1 MLDGC
6 DILRRDENHQNA
18 RHWQQMKPFPLL
30 LCAIVLSTVPSARAD
45 ALRCGDRLVTEGD
58 KDALVRERC
67 GAPSETRLERKLVPA
82 VIWRDGRR
90 IQLPGGDRVIVVEFW
105 TYNLGPDR
113 FMRQLKLEE
122 GVVVEIKT
130 LGYGH
135 R

>member
-1 MLDGC
+1 
-6 DILRRDENHQNA
+6 
-18 RHWQQMKPFPLL
+18 MKLCHLL
-30 LCAIVLSTVPSARAD
+30 LCAIVLSTAQPVRAD
-45 ALRCGDRLVTEGD
+45 DLRCGDRLVSEGD
-58 KDALVRERC
+58 TAARVRERC
-67 GAPSETRLERKLVPA
+67 GPPSETRVERKLVPP

-90 IQLPGGDRVIVVEFW
+90 IRLPGGDREIVVEFW